1 MECIEVI
8 VLSQRPQFYRDM
20 EHLLSSEKDIL
31 AWGMDKVTDE
41 ALPILDD
48 SPPHVVLID
57 VDGYLDSD
65 MSTVRRIKKR
75 IPNTG
80 VIVLT
85 SSLDNALILKALKSQ
100 VAACIDRNTKKD
112 ELVQIVRNV
121 ANGKYP
127 INDILTSQSQVAEDI
142 LEEFEETFKQ
152 RGVVEIFAP
161 LTTREIT
168 ILEYV
173 AKGYSNEE
181 ITDRLGIPDQTF
193 KNHITSILR
202 KLNINFRTEAV
213 MTAITEN
220 AIAIN
225 RYL

>member
-1 MECIEVI
+1 
-8 VLSQRPQFYRDM
+8 M

-31 AWGMDKVTDE
+31 AWGMDKVNDE
-41 ALPILDD
+41 VLPILDD

-57 VDGYLDSD
+57 VDGFIDSA
-65 MSTVRRIKKR
+65 MSTVLRIKKH

-80 VIVLT
+80 VIILT
-85 SSLDNALILKALKSQ
+85 SNLDNALIIKALKSQ
-100 VAACIDRNTKKD
+100 VAACIDRNVKND
-112 ELVQIVRNV
+112 DLVQIVRNV

-127 INDILTSQSQVAEDI
+127 INDILTSQSQVAENI

-173 AKGYSNEE
+173 TKGYSNEKISSKRWFE
-181 ITDRLGIPDQTF
+181 KPLAE
-193 KNHITSILR
+193 NME
-202 KLNINFRTEAV
+202 NFLT
-213 MTAITEN
+213 TK
-220 AIAIN
+220 
-225 RYL
+225 